1 MRAHNRLKPPL
12 PPLIRVATLALLACL
27 LWPDT
32 GFALDVGD
40 IAKDFALWDSSGTL
54 HTLGRLRQDNGRV
67 VLLELLSVYC
77 DACRKEVPHV
87 NELAATYRSQ
97 GLRVIGVALANTREE
112 VASTISTWG
121 TTYPVLADPDKTMF
135 HLYGGHR
142 VPVFFVIGPDGI
154 IRHRCSGID
163 RRMKKIISELLADPG
178 PSARPGDKAPA
189 FPVAARDDTHQPGNN
204 QFRETTVLVFITE
217 DDERNRDWVSTL
229 QKSVAGAGPELRI
242 VAVFARS
249 FSGSP
254 DEFAARTGM
263 KFPGKVDDT
272 GTICDMYRVSGDP
285 DVVVVNEQGRIAR
298 RAAVDGIEAVLAY
311 LHESTAPPAP
321 PIDRTAQSL
330 KQLNECFPE
339 VRSFLPVPAG
349 AETIFIGL
357 DGNGTK
363 YLARIVKK
371 EIICS
376 LCRDVHFSVLLDQEG
391 IFRDICFITPLEL
404 YGRTID
410 PTDFLAQFIGASY
423 HKPFVAASNVDVITG
438 ATQSSHKVIDGL
450 NETEPVLRQY
460 FKDPEFDATF
470 RRTICYLQQ
479 SDLEVALSRFHD
491 EHPDTKVSD
500 IAIEDIEP
508 YCQTGSLPSCPS
520 GGQYMI
526 TTFNNIPRVS
536 CTIHGLDPQSAI
548 IH

>member
-1 MRAHNRLKPPL
+1 MRANNLSKPPHL
-12 PPLIRVATLALLACL
+12 PLVRVAALALLACL
-27 LWPDT
+27 LWPLS

-40 IAKDFALWDSSGTL
+40 IARDFALWDSSGTL
-54 HTLGRLRQDNGRV
+54 HTLGRVRQDNGRV

-87 NELAATYRSQ
+87 NELAADYRSQ
-97 GLRVIGVALANTREE
+97 GLRVVGVALANTREE
-112 VASTISTWG
+112 VAAMIGTWG

-142 VPVFFVIGPDGI
+142 VPVFFVIGPDGV

-163 RRMKKIISELLADPG
+163 RRMKKIIRDLLADPG
-178 PSARPGDKAPA
+178 PAARPGDIAPA
-189 FPVAARDDTHQPGNN
+189 FTINPHVDAQPAGTD

-217 DDERNRDWVSTL
+217 DDECNRTWVRTL
-229 QKSVAGAGPELRI
+229 QETVAGAGPELRI
-242 VAVFARS
+242 VAVYARS
-249 FSGSP
+249 FGGSP
-254 DEFAARTGM
+254 DVFVAETGM
-263 KFPGKVDDT
+263 KFPAKVDDT
-272 GTICDMYRVSGDP
+272 GTICDMYRVSEAP

-298 RAAVDGIEAVLAY
+298 RATVDGIEAVLAY
-311 LHESTAPPAP
+311 LHESTAPPP
-321 PIDRTAQSL
+321 PQIDRTAQSL
-330 KQLNECFPE
+330 KQLKECFSD

-349 AETIFIGL
+349 GEMVFIGL
-357 DGNGTK
+357 DDTGTK
-363 YLARIVKK
+363 YLARIVRK

-376 LCRDVHFSVLLDQEG
+376 LCRDVQFSVLLDQEG

-423 HKPFVAASNVDVITG
+423 HKPFVAGSNVDVITG

-479 SDLEVALSRFHD
+479 GDLEVALRRYLD
-491 EHPDTKVSD
+491 EHPDTQVSA
-500 IAIEDIEP
+500 IAIEDLEP
-508 YCQTGSLPSCPS
+508 YCQTGSLTACPA

-526 TTFNNIPRVS
+526 TMFNNIPRVS